1 MAYVLILSDRLGEKS
16 VIIKLSQI
24 NGNQDV
30 GKRNKQRR
38 EKRKKTEVMSV
49 FVYRCF
55 NRLRMKIVMHRVK
68 ARKIN
73 RKTWTLEGW
82 PKKERAKE
90 TRQTKKIKDR
100 KGWFILRDKLWTL
113 HGILGKLSLQFLHHG
128 TLFVLCCATKEKTGF
143 DGRIT
148 GCQTQA
154 KACGYYK
161 SLTIC
166 HV

>member
-1 MAYVLILSDRLGEKS
+1 MIRWKKS
-16 VIIKLSQI
+16 VIIKVSQI

-55 NRLRMKIVMHRVK
+55 NRLRMITVMHRVK
-68 ARKIN
+68 VRKIN

-82 PKKERAKE
+82 PKKKERAKE
-90 TRQTKKIKDR
+90 TRQMKKIKDR
-100 KGWFILRDKLWTL
+100 KGWFILREKLWTF
-113 HGILGKLSLQFLHHG
+113 HGIHWKLSLQILHHS
-128 TLFVLCCATKEKTGF
+128 TLFVLCCATKEKSGF
-143 DGRIT
+143 DARIT
-148 GCQTQA
+148 GGQTQA
-154 KACGYYK
+154 KACRYYK
-161 SLTIC
+161 SLMIC

>member
-1 MAYVLILSDRLGEKS
+1 MAYVLILSDRLGEKR

-55 NRLRMKIVMHRVK
+55 NRLRMKKVMHRVK

>member
-1 MAYVLILSDRLGEKS
+1 MAYVLILSDRLGGKS

-55 NRLRMKIVMHRVK
+55 NRLRMITVMHRVK
-68 ARKIN
+68 AKKIN

-128 TLFVLCCATKEKTGF
+128 TLFVLCCATKEKAGF

>member
-55 NRLRMKIVMHRVK
+55 NRLRMITVMHRVK

-113 HGILGKLSLQFLHHG
+113 HGILGKLSLQFLHY
-128 TLFVLCCATKEKTGF
+128 FVRVMLCYKRKSRIWCQNHRGSDTG
-143 DGRIT
+143 
-148 GCQTQA
+148 
-154 KACGYYK
+154 K
-161 SLTIC
+161 SMWLL
-166 HV
+166 

>member
-1 MAYVLILSDRLGEKS
+1 MAYVLILSDRLGGKS

-24 NGNQDV
+24 NGNQYV